1 MPFLPQFKK
10 PESKIALVDCMTTQQ
25 IKQLFAFIL
34 SAFLQVHCL
43 YKLCLSEESFF
54 FFLIMF
60 YLNSQGIFC
69 SCHFFFFFFFLL
81 RGTSKH
87 CFDPVEAKDRT
98 FLTSPSQLL
107 FFHKGISFG
116 SQSTIHILKTTFSFN
131 RSMGSTTLVTNIV
144 SLAQ

>member
-10 PESKIALVDCMTTQQ
+10 PESKIALADCMTTQQ

-54 FFLIMF
+54 FFFNNVLF
-60 YLNSQGIFC
+60 KQSRYFLLLSL
-69 SCHFFFFFFFLL
+69 FFFFFFLL